1 MRESRI
7 RRIVRSGGTAVGM
20 MIMEFGTR
28 GLAKIVEYADVDYVI
43 IDMEH
48 SGFGIERVADLI
60 AWFKATDIDT
70 IVRVPENLY
79 HYLAGVLDAGAA
91 GVQVANIDSA
101 DQARQIIQAV
111 KYAPMGNRGLGLTA
125 AHSDFRTPKAAEYL
139 PFRNQ
144 QTIVITQIETMQG
157 LENCEEIA
165 SVEGV
170 DALAVGANDMTL
182 SLGIHGQFE
191 HPIFI
196 AAMNRVIA
204 ACKLH
209 GRMGKCHPHHPSQ
222 IGEFSKMGYQLM
234 MLNSDVS
241 HLRQAVKAS
250 VDNLRRHIGES
261 GSASS
266 QATEPAVRR

>member
-7 RRIVRSGGTAVGM
+7 RRVVRNGGTAVGM

-28 GLAKIVEYADVDYVI
+28 GIAKIMEYADVDYVI

-79 HYLAGVLDAGAA
+79 HYLAGVLDAGAS
-91 GVQVANIDSA
+91 GVQVANIDTA
-101 DQARQIIQAV
+101 GHARAVVRSV

-125 AHSDFRTPKAAEYL
+125 AHSDFLTPKAAEYL

-144 QTIVITQIETMQG
+144 DTIVIAQIETREG
-157 LENCEEIA
+157 LENCGEIA
-165 SVEGV
+165 GVDGV
-170 DALAVGANDMTL
+170 DALAVGANDMTF
-182 SLGIHGQFE
+182 SLGIHGQFQ
-191 HPIFI
+191 HPMFI
-196 AAMNRVIA
+196 DAMKRVIA
-204 ACKLH
+204 ASTSH
-209 GRMGKCHPHHPSQ
+209 GKMGKCHPHHPDQ
-222 IGEFSKMGYQLM
+222 IREFSEMGYRMM

-241 HLRQAVKAS
+241 QLRQALKGS
-250 VDNLRRHIGES
+250 VENMRRFIEAGGGSSSRES
-261 GSASS
+261 
-266 QATEPAVRR
+266 

>member
-1 MRESRI
+1 VRESRI
-7 RRIVRSGGTAVGM
+7 RRIVRNGGIAVGP

-28 GLAKIVEYADVDYVI
+28 GIAKIMEYVEVDFVI

-48 SGFGIERVADLI
+48 SGFGMDRVADLI

-91 GVQVANIDSA
+91 GVQVANIDTA
-101 DQARQIIQAV
+101 EQARAIVQAV

-125 AHSDFRTPKAAEYL
+125 AHSDFRTPKASDYL
-139 PFRNQ
+139 PFKNQ
-144 QTIVITQIETMQG
+144 QTIVITQVETKQG

-165 SVEGV
+165 AVEGV
-170 DALAVGANDMTL
+170 DSLAVGANDMTF

-196 AAMNRVIA
+196 DAMRRVAA
-204 ACKLH
+204 ACKRH
-209 GRMGKCHPHHPSQ
+209 GKMGKCHPHHASQ
-222 IGEFSKMGYQLM
+222 IGEFAGLGYQIM

-241 HLRQAVKAS
+241 HLRQAMKAS
-250 VDNLRRHIGES
+250 VDNLRRHLNES
-261 GSASS
+261 RAVAARAS
-266 QATEPAVRR
+266 

>member
-7 RRIVRSGGTAVGM
+7 RRVVAKGGTAVGM

-28 GLAKIVEYADVDYVI
+28 GIAKILETTDLDYVI

-48 SGFGIERVADLI
+48 SAFGLERVADLI

-79 HYLAGVLDAGAA
+79 HYLAGVLDAGAS
-91 GVQVANIDSA
+91 GVQVANIETA
-101 DQARQIIQAV
+101 EHARAIVQSV

-139 PFRNQ
+139 PFKNQ
-144 QTIVITQIETMQG
+144 QTLVITQVETRAG
-157 LENCEEIA
+157 LDNCEEIA
-165 SVEGV
+165 AVEGV
-170 DALAVGANDMTL
+170 DSLAVGANDMTF

-196 AAMNRVIA
+196 DAMKRVIA
-204 ACKLH
+204 ACKRN
-209 GRMGKCHPHHPSQ
+209 GKIGKCHPHHASQ
-222 IGEFSKMGYQLM
+222 IGEFANMGYQMM

-250 VDNLRRHIGES
+250 VDNLRRHLEES
-261 GSASS
+261 RAARPRAS
-266 QATEPAVRR
+266 

>member
-7 RRIVRSGGTAVGM
+7 RRVVNEGGTAVGM
-20 MIMEFGTR
+20 MMAEFGTR
-28 GLAKIVEYADVDYVI
+28 GIAKIMETTDLDYVI

-91 GVQVANIDSA
+91 GVQVASIDNA
-101 DQARQIIQAV
+101 EDARAIVQSV
-111 KYAPMGNRGLGLTA
+111 KYAPLGRRGLGLTA
-125 AHSDFRTPKAAEYL
+125 AHSDFRTNKASEYL

-144 QTIVITQIETMQG
+144 QTIVITQIETREG
-157 LENCEEIA
+157 LANCEKIA
-165 SVEGV
+165 AVEGI
-170 DALAVGANDMTL
+170 DCLAVGANDMTF

-191 HPIFI
+191 HPDFI
-196 AAMNRVIA
+196 AAMQRVMN
-204 ACKLH
+204 ACKAH
-209 GRMGKCHPHHPSQ
+209 GKFGKCHPHHPSQ
-222 IGEFSKMGYQLM
+222 IGDFSKMGYQLM

-241 HLRQAVKAS
+241 HFRQAVKSS
-250 VDNLRRHIGES
+250 VDNLRKQVAENGMTHAKKS
-261 GSASS
+261 
-266 QATEPAVRR
+266 

>member
-1 MRESRI
+1 VRESRI
-7 RRIVRSGGTAVGM
+7 RRVVAGGGTAVGM

-28 GLAKIVEYADVDYVI
+28 GIAKIVEYADLDYVI
-43 IDMEH
+43 LDMEH
-48 SGFGIERVADLI
+48 SAFGLERIADLI

-79 HYLAGVLDAGAA
+79 HYLAGVLDAGAS
-91 GVQVANIDSA
+91 GVQVANIDTA
-101 DQARQIIQAV
+101 EHARAIVQSV

-139 PFRNQ
+139 PFKNR
-144 QTIVITQIETMQG
+144 QTIVVTQIETKEG

-165 SVEGV
+165 AVEGV
-170 DALAVGANDMTL
+170 DALAVGANDMTF

-191 HPIFI
+191 HPTFI

-204 ACKLH
+204 ACKRN
-209 GRMGKCHPHHPSQ
+209 GKMGKSHPHHASQ
-222 IGEFSKMGYQLM
+222 IGEFSKMGYQMM

-250 VDNLRRHIGES
+250 VDNIRRHIEES
-261 GSASS
+261 RAS
-266 QATEPAVRR
+266 